1 MEMKIFLVLLN
12 QKVRIISKK
21 QESCISTAWA
31 KLYFTSYNNHNKK
44 RIGKIIK

>member
-1 MEMKIFLVLLN
+1 MKIYLVLLN

-31 KLYFTSYNNHNKK
+31 RVYFTSDSNHNKK